1 MSVASSLSHE
11 CLPTAA
17 HRLQVKVTE
26 AVHKRVPIII
36 ADAGGMPLQVR
47 DGINGYI
54 VPSGE
59 SQPVADR
66 LFSLWEADESPL
78 PTVAALERANKTP
91 NSVADETVG
100 DLLARP
106 PRINPSA
113 ANGDVDQS
121 EKDVGTSEDFWSVG
135 NAVRWM

>member
-1 MSVASSLSHE
+1 
-11 CLPTAA
+11 
-17 HRLQVKVTE
+17 VTE

-54 VPSGE
+54 VPAGE
-59 SQPVADR
+59 PQPVADR
-66 LFSLWEADESPL
+66 LFTLWQADECPL
-78 PTVAALERANKTP
+78 PTIAALERAGKTP
-91 NSVADETVG
+91 NSVADEVVS

-113 ANGDVDQS
+113 ADGEVDQS
-121 EKDVGTSEDFWSVG
+121 EKDVGCSEDFFTVG
-135 NAVRWM
+135 NAVRWMCVNSPMLVA